1 MRRLL
6 YDSLVLR
13 LSPNACGEKPGRFRR
28 ERRRQQDQHKR
39 AVEVIL
45 MATACAAFVTPAFL
59 AGPSLRAQAPA
70 ATAFEVASVKPNRT
84 GDGRVMVG
92 VQPGGRYNATNV
104 PLMLILRQA
113 FNVQDFQIVG
123 GPDWIKSD
131 RFDIIAKAPDGVE
144 FTADVM
150 RPMLRSLLTER
161 FKLTFHNETR
171 DMAIYALM
179 KARPDGKLGPGLTP
193 AAVDCAGRG
202 RRGGGGPPPAPPQ
215 PGQKMECGMMIGPGR
230 LNAGGMPMSNLA
242 TNLAP
247 QVGRIVID
255 RTELTGNYD
264 FELIYAP
271 EVAGSVGAPPLING
285 GPVPV
290 DPNAPNLFTALQEQL
305 GLKLDSQR
313 GPVDVVVIDRLEQPI
328 AD

>member
-1 MRRLL
+1 MRR
-6 YDSLVLR
+6 
-13 LSPNACGEKPGRFRR
+13 
-28 ERRRQQDQHKR
+28 
-39 AVEVIL
+39 VIL

-70 ATAFEVASVKPNRT
+70 NTAFEVASVKPNKTR
-84 GDGRVMVG
+84 DGRVMVG

-131 RFDIIAKAPDGVE
+131 RFDIIAKAPEGVE

-161 FKLTFHNETR
+161 FKLAFHNENR
-171 DMAIYALM
+171 DMPIYALM

-193 AAVDCAGRG
+193 AAVDCAALGRG
-202 RRGGGGPPPAPPQ
+202 RRGGGPPPAPPQ

>member
-1 MRRLL
+1 MKRL
-6 YDSLVLR
+6 
-13 LSPNACGEKPGRFRR
+13 
-28 ERRRQQDQHKR
+28 
-39 AVEVIL
+39 IL
-45 MATACAAFVTPAFL
+45 MATACAACVTPAFL
-59 AGPSLRAQAPA
+59 AGPSLRAQAPPA
-70 ATAFEVASVKPNRT
+70 AAFEVASVRPNKT
-84 GDGRVMVG
+84 GDGRVMVN

-161 FKLTFHNETR
+161 FKLAFHHETR
-171 DMAIYALM
+171 DMPIYALM
-179 KARPDGKLGPGLTP
+179 KARPDGKLGAGLTP
-193 AAVDCAGRG
+193 AAVDCAARG
-202 RRGGGGPPPAPPQ
+202 RRGGGPPPAPPQ
-215 PGQKMECGMMIGPGR
+215 PGQRMECGMMIGPGR

-255 RTELTGNYD
+255 KTELTGNYD
-264 FELIYAP
+264 FELTYAP
-271 EVAGSVGAPPLING
+271 EAIGGGAGAPPLING
-285 GPVPV
+285 NPVPV

-313 GPVDVVVIDRLEQPI
+313 GPVDVVVIDRLEQPV